1 MRQEITRAHKGWALD
16 NVALANDVTNMMK
29 EDVSSAPAEGVY
41 VHGLF
46 LDGAGWDRRNCRL
59 MEPAPKVFLPRCLW
73 FTFTRLIRPLWQ
85 KTRKITKM
93 RWSFMSVPCI
103 RNQGADLTYI
113 FCLNLKTEFRMLH
126 LLHCVVLVTF
136 AREKKEREPLF
147 KQTLKVTFHIITSL
161 WVVFG
166 LSTLISSRQFD

>member
-59 MEPAPKVFLPRCLW
+59 MEPAPKVLFTALPVVHVYAVNTAAMAKDSKDNKDALKFYECPVYKKPRR
-73 FTFTRLIRPLWQ
+73 T
-85 KTRKITKM
+85 
-93 RWSFMSVPCI
+93 
-103 RNQGADLTYI
+103 DLTYI
-113 FCLNLKTEFRMLH
+113 FCLNLKTSQHPDHWILRGVA
-126 LLHCVVLVTF
+126 LLCDT
-136 AREKKEREPLF
+136 KKRSF
-147 KQTLKVTFHIITSL
+147 
-161 WVVFG
+161 
-166 LSTLISSRQFD
+166 